1 MKKILVIKTGASGD
15 VVRTTTLLH
24 LFKNDEIVWVTTK
37 MNGIFLPQKMDN
49 LKIVSIDEFNPNE
62 WGEFSMVVS
71 LEDDLRCASLASSVK
86 TKELIG
92 IYLDGDSIQYTAV
105 DTTWFDMGLVSVHG
119 KTKADELKQLNT
131 STYQMMLFNM
141 FGKEFKGEEY
151 FIREDVLANPK
162 KNLIGLEKRAGD
174 RWPTKV
180 WNNYDQLQNK
190 LEELGYEVFC
200 FENRENIKEY
210 IQDISKCSIVVSG
223 DTLTM
228 HLALALKI
236 PSVGIFTCTSPSEI
250 FGYERMEK
258 IISPKLNDAF
268 YTNEYLL
275 DVLNAIKV
283 EEVLESVL
291 SALKKI

>member
-1 MKKILVIKTGASGD
+1 M
-15 VVRTTTLLH
+15 
-24 LFKNDEIVWVTTK
+24 
-37 MNGIFLPQKMDN
+37 
-49 LKIVSIDEFNPNE
+49 
-62 WGEFSMVVS
+62 
-71 LEDDLRCASLASSVK
+71 
-86 TKELIG
+86 
-92 IYLDGDSIQYTAV
+92 
-105 DTTWFDMGLVSVHG
+105 
-119 KTKADELKQLNT
+119 
-131 STYQMMLFNM
+131 
-141 FGKEFKGEEY
+141 
-151 FIREDVLANPK
+151 
-162 KNLIGLEKRAGD
+162 
-174 RWPTKV
+174 
-180 WNNYDQLQNK
+180 
-190 LEELGYEVFC
+190 
-200 FENRENIKEY
+200 
-210 IQDISKCSIVVSG
+210 VSG